1 MIDEEFNV
9 PPQNQ
14 FALPFSSPLPCLNM
28 QAAQAAQAA
37 RQPGGLI
44 QRSGKKLW
52 IRHTNKCILGFTAS
66 DGFIF
71 EKSF

>member
-37 RQPGGLI
+37 RRPDPA
-44 QRSGKKLW
+44 QRQEVVNSP
-52 IRHTNKCILGFTAS
+52 H
-66 DGFIF
+66 
-71 EKSF
+71 

>member
-44 QRSGKKLW
+44 QRSGKKL
-52 IRHTNKCILGFTAS
+52 
-66 DGFIF
+66 
-71 EKSF
+71 